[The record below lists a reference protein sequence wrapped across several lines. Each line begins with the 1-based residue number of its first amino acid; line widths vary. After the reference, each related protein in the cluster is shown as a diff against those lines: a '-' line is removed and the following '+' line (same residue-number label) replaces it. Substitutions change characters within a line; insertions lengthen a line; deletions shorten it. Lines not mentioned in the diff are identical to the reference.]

1 MDGFDVHAEG
11 QDALGPRAIASRA
24 EVAPRGGSRLVIRA
38 GDGVGVQGIFAGAE
52 AVYVALPSE
61 GAPHYALAATTELL
75 TREAT
80 ELALELGAPVCLEAG
95 ASDARPR
102 LELRVDPALAVPTL
116 TLDREAGVLI
126 AGGADLDGAV
136 EALSLLRTLRCTG
149 QLHHEARPAV
159 SVDEAIERLE
169 REVAWTYPA
178 FGLRGIDW
186 PQLCTQFRGR
196 VDPVD
201 PLPGLQRWIARLG
214 DAHTRVR
221 ATDPVGQ
228 LAYTARVVDRAV
240 RFMHVPAD
248 SPAAQAG
255 VRTGDALLDV
265 DVQELWARTGAP
277 EHLRPWLVGRLALA
291 GPHGE
296 PRSYRVQRA
305 DGTATTFSDTPGTA
319 SHEPPVSAVA
329 RDHGTGYLK
338 IDSWQP
344 GTADQIDDALHQLR
358 ACDRLLVDLRGNV
371 GGSLVEAASFRDRF
385 IDRPTTLGTIRF
397 STGDG
402 QLSPP
407 APIRGHPAERTR
419 WHKRTRFLTDA
430 LTYSAS
436 EDAILGLRQLD
447 HIDTAGARSGGGSG
461 RARTIRLL
469 DSIDLHVSTAMTYDH
484 DGQCIEGAGI
494 RVDVPLDLPPEPA
507 AWNIADHHW

>member
-1 MDGFDVHAEG
+1 M
-11 QDALGPRAIASRA
+11 
-24 EVAPRGGSRLVIRA
+24 
-38 GDGVGVQGIFAGAE
+38 QGIFAGAE
-52 AVYVALPSE
+52 AVSVVLPSE
-61 GAPHYALAATTELL
+61 GAPDTDLAATAELL
-75 TREAT
+75 AREAT
-80 ELALELGAPVCLEAG
+80 ELALELGAPVCLEPG
-95 ASDARPR
+95 ASDVRPR
-102 LELRVDPALAVPTL
+102 LELRVDPALAAPTL
-116 TLDREAGVLI
+116 TLGREAEVLI
-126 AGGADLDGAV
+126 AVGADLDGAV
-136 EALSLLRTLRCTG
+136 EALSLLRTMRCTG
-149 QLHHEARPAV
+149 QLHHEARAAV
-159 SVDEAIERLE
+159 AVDEAIEWLE

-214 DAHTRVR
+214 DAHTRVK

-228 LAYTARVVDRAV
+228 LPYTARVVDRV
-240 RFMHVPAD
+240 VSFMHVPAD
-248 SPAAQAG
+248 SPAARAG

-265 DVQELWARTGAP
+265 DVEELWARTGAP
-277 EHLRPWLVGRLALA
+277 EHLRPWLVGRVALA
-291 GPHGE
+291 GPHGQ
-296 PRSYRVQRA
+296 PRTYRVQRG
-305 DGTATTFSDTPGTA
+305 DGTSTSFTDTPGTA
-319 SHEPPVSAVA
+319 SDEPPVSADA

-338 IDSWQP
+338 INRWQP
-344 GTADQIDDALHQLR
+344 GVNDQIDGALHELR
-358 ACDRLLVDLRGNV
+358 GCDRLVVDLRGNV

-385 IDRPTTLGTIRF
+385 LHRPTTLGTIRF

-407 APIRGHPAERTR
+407 APILGHPSERTS

-436 EDAILGLRQLD
+436 EDAVLGLRQLD

-469 DSIDLHVSTAMTYDH
+469 DGIELHVSTALTYDH

-494 RVDVPLDLPPEPA
+494 RVDLPLDLPPDPA
-507 AWNIADHHW
+507 AWGIADHHW